1 MRVIA
6 IVVLLTILTSFVVL
20 PAPAYAKGRGGT
32 DWKEALVALGLVW
45 ALGELSD
52 DAGCRQAPA
61 PTSSAPEPLQRA
73 PRPLGILLITQVDG
87 PSSTAWVTG
96 EVLKAAGWQ
105 VVYDDDRRMA
115 EEEQRRYGG
124 NAQIPPA
131 RYFAS
136 VRTEFRN
143 GREYDRASSGHYS
156 SSGSGGREVLCTVYL
171 RVADGAGVTFTGS
184 GRGSSWSRYERFDWR
199 SCGWGSDHYY
209 TPNDDD
215 WALLSAMVSACNGIT
230 RQAVPP
236 ASYGTPTP
244 TTTTTA
250 PQDGQAHFCAA
261 CGKSTPQGANFCPY
275 CGVELA
281 PATQPAP
288 TNTN

>member
-1 MRVIA
+1 MRAIA
-6 IVVLLTILTSFVVL
+6 IVVLLTILTSFVS
-20 PAPAYAKGRGGT
+20 APAEAKGRGGT

-45 ALGELSD
+45 AFGELTD

-61 PTSSAPEPLQRA
+61 PTSPAPEPLQRA
-73 PRPLGILLITQVDG
+73 PRPLGTVLVTQVSG
-87 PSSTAWVTG
+87 PSSTSWVTG

-124 NAQIPPA
+124 NAQIQPA
-131 RYFAS
+131 RYFAT
-136 VRTEFRN
+136 VRTEFLN
-143 GREYDRASSGHYS
+143 GREYDRSQQGRYS
-156 SSGSGGREVLCTVYL
+156 SSESGGQEVICTVRL
-171 RVADGAGVTFTGS
+171 RIATGTGLTYTAS
-184 GRGSSWSRYERFDWR
+184 GTGSSWSRYERFDWR
-199 SCGWGSDHYY
+199 SCGWGSSDRYY

-244 TTTTTA
+244 TTTTA
-250 PQDGQAHFCAA
+250 PQDGQTHFCTA
-261 CGKSTPQGANFCPY
+261 CGKSTPQGANFCPF
-275 CGVELA
+275 CGTKL
-281 PATQPAP
+281 AP
-288 TNTN
+288 TN

>member
-1 MRVIA
+1 
-6 IVVLLTILTSFVVL
+6 LCILTSFVVL

-32 DWKEALVALGLVW
+32 DWKSAVLALGLVC
-45 ALGELSD
+45 ALGELTD
-52 DAGCRQAPA
+52 DADCRQAA
-61 PTSSAPEPLQRA
+61 VPTSSAPEPLQRA
-73 PRPLGILLITQVDG
+73 PRPLGTLLITQVDG
-87 PSSTAWVTG
+87 PSSTAWVAG
-96 EVLKAAGWQ
+96 EVFKAAGWQ

-143 GREYDRASSGHYS
+143 GREYDRSQYGRYS
-156 SSGSGGREVLCTVYL
+156 SSESGGQEIICTVWL
-171 RVADGAGVTFTGS
+171 RIATGTGLTYTAS
-184 GRGSSWSRYERFDWR
+184 GTGSSWSRYERFDWR
-199 SCGWGSDHYY
+199 SCGWGSSDRYY

-215 WALLSAMVSACNGIT
+215 WALLSAMVAACNGVT

-244 TTTTTA
+244 TTTATT
-250 PQDGQAHFCAA
+250 PQDGQAHFCTA
-261 CGKSTPQGANFCPY
+261 CGKSTPQGANFCPF
-275 CGVELA
+275 CGTKLA
-281 PATQPAP
+281 PQFNGAP
-288 TNTN
+288 TN

>member
-1 MRVIA
+1 MRAIA
-6 IVVLLTILTSFVVL
+6 ITVLLCILTSFLVV
-20 PAPAYAKGRGGT
+20 PAHAERRGGT
-32 DWKEALVALGLVW
+32 NWKEALLAVGLVW
-45 ALGELSD
+45 ALGELTD
-52 DAGCRQAPA
+52 DADCRQAA
-61 PTSSAPEPLQRA
+61 VPTSSAPEPLQRA
-73 PRPLGILLITQVDG
+73 PRPLGTLLITQVDG

-105 VVYDDDRRMA
+105 VVYDDDRRMV

-124 NAQIPPA
+124 NAQIQPA
-131 RYFAS
+131 RYFAT

-143 GREYDRASSGHYS
+143 GREYDRSQQGRYS
-156 SSGSGGREVLCTVYL
+156 SSESGGQEIICTVWL
-171 RVADGAGVTFTGS
+171 RIATGTGLTYTAS
-184 GRGSSWSRYERFDWR
+184 GTGSSWSRYERFDWR
-199 SCGWGSDHYY
+199 SCGWGSSDRYY

-261 CGKSTPQGANFCPY
+261 CGKSTPQGANFCPF
-275 CGVELA
+275 CGSRLVT
-281 PATQPAP
+281 ATQPAP
-288 TNTN
+288 TN